1 MNERE
6 LLELGFLAEFKIMKE
21 IELGDLLSKPGI
33 SKTNELVETRR
44 NDIKKLNDRMEAIV
58 RKSHDL

>member
-21 IELGDLLSKPGI
+21 IELGDLISKPGI
-33 SKTNELVETRR
+33 SK
-44 NDIKKLNDRMEAIV
+44 DK
-58 RKSHDL
+58 